1 MKKNFIILLVIGT
14 AIISLVCGIFIGR
27 ALPKQPE
34 VSFYANILENSDAYL
49 LIEGISENDINHRS
63 QFTVTLKNKYSSVL
77 DINGTSIN
85 LSDIPEG
92 CLVRIIYDGI
102 VHETY
107 PAQIDGVI
115 SIQIVE

>member
-34 VSFYANILENSDAYL
+34 VSFYANVLENADNYL
-49 LIEGISENDINHRS
+49 LVEGISENDINHRS
-63 QFTVTLKNKYSSVL
+63 QFTVSLKNKDSSVL
-77 DINGTSIN
+77 DINGISIN
-85 LSDIPEG
+85 LSDIPQG
-92 CLVRIIYDGI
+92 CLVKIIYDGI
-102 VHETY
+102 VRETY

-115 SIQIVE
+115 SIQILE

>member
-1 MKKNFIILLVIGT
+1 MKKKLVAFLIINT
-14 AIISLVCGIFIGR
+14 AIISLACGIFIGR

-34 VSFYANILENSDAYL
+34 VSFYANVLENADTYL
-49 LIEGISENDINHRS
+49 LVEGISENDINHRS